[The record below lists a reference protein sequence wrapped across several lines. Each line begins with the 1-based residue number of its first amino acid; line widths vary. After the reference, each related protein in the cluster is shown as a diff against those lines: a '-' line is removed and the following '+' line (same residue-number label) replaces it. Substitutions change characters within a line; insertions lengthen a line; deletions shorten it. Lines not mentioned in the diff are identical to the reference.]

1 MNSRT
6 SRSSALACATVRK
19 AIRVFAPTIGVLLAW
34 LPIFCQTYAG
44 RILGTVQ
51 DPSGAVI
58 PGATVTITDMQRGI
72 TRSLTTDT
80 AGEDLAPQLVPG
92 PYKLYA
98 EAPGLKQVEGTNV
111 AFQGAHSIRLG

>member
-80 AGEDLAPQLVPG
+80 AGEYLAPQLCPAG
-92 PYKLYA
+92 YNPSPA
-98 EAPGLKQVEGTNV
+98 APGFKQVTRTHP
-111 AFQGAHSIRLG
+111 QLHLS